1 MSAVGV
7 KGEKIDLRSLRHC
20 LARESY
26 RLTYHRFAEGESKS
40 RGLGI
45 GALTVIL
52 GVYNRTIIERDPG
65 MQGLDHGEINLIV
78 PFRSTPPIDY
88 RDMRLEGDFEHR

>member
-20 LARESY
+20 LARERY
-26 RLTYHRFAEGESKS
+26 RLTYHGFAEGESKS

-45 GALTVIL
+45 GALTVIF
-52 GVYNRTIIERDPG
+52 G
-65 MQGLDHGEINLIV
+65 GL
-78 PFRSTPPIDY
+78 
-88 RDMRLEGDFEHR
+88 